1 MNIAITGSSGFI
13 GHHLKQHLELD
24 GHHIIPW
31 DRNIGKDIKDF
42 ELTGEEDFVIHL
54 AADADVRKSIEE
66 PQAYWDNNV
75 TPTTEIQKQC
85 AFADVPLLYASSSC
99 IHQWHKSPY
108 GISKKVNEET
118 AFSDHHVQ
126 VGLRFTTVYGDGAR
140 DTMFVGKLMR
150 GELKYATSHVRDF
163 IHVDDVVHAIDLIM
177 LRITDPHLFE
187 GIPLRAAY
195 DIGCGIGNTV
205 SQVAR
210 IRYPHINHGVGD
222 ACEAQDNTAD
232 ITYIQELG
240 FEPKINVL
248 DYVQPDE
255 NVL

>member
-13 GHHLKQHLELD
+13 GHHLKHYLELD

-31 DRNIGKDIKDF
+31 DRNIDREISDF
-42 ELTGEEDFVIHL
+42 ELEDAEFVIHL
-54 AADADVRKSIEE
+54 AADADVRRSIAE
-66 PQAYWDNNV
+66 PDLYWNNNV
-75 TPTTEIQKQC
+75 TPTTRIQRLC
-85 AFADVPLLYASSSC
+85 YEAGVPLLYASSSC

-118 AFSDHHVQ
+118 AFPGQ

-140 DTMFVGKLMR
+140 DSMFIGKLMR
-150 GELKYATSHVRDF
+150 GELKYATNHVRDF

-177 LRITDPHLFE
+177 LRILESHLFE

-205 SQVAR
+205 SEVAR
-210 IRYPHINHGVGD
+210 IRYPHIDHKPGD

-232 ITYIQELG
+232 ITHIQELG
-240 FEPKINVL
+240 FKPTINVL
-248 DYVQPDE
+248 DYVQPD
-255 NVL
+255 

>member
-13 GHHLKQHLELD
+13 GHHLKHYLELD

-31 DRNIGKDIKDF
+31 DRNIDRDISDF
-42 ELTGEEDFVIHL
+42 EIEDAEFVIHL
-54 AADADVRKSIEE
+54 AADADVRRSIEE
-66 PQAYWDNNV
+66 PDLYWDNNV
-75 TPTTEIQKQC
+75 TPTTRIQRLC
-85 AFADVPLLYASSSC
+85 HAANVPLLYASSSC

-118 AFSDHHVQ
+118 AFPGQ

-140 DTMFVGKLMR
+140 DSMFVGKLMR
-150 GELKYATSHVRDF
+150 GELKYATNHVRDF
-163 IHVDDVVHAIDLIM
+163 IHVDDVVQAIDLIM
-177 LRITDPHLFE
+177 LRILEPHLFE

-205 SQVAR
+205 SEVAR
-210 IRYPHINHGVGD
+210 IRMPGVDHKPGD
-222 ACEAQDNTAD
+222 TCEAQDNTAD

-240 FEPKINVL
+240 FKPTINVL
-248 DYVQPDE
+248 DYVQPE
-255 NVL
+255 

>member
-13 GHHLKQHLELD
+13 GHHLKHYLELD

-31 DRNIGKDIKDF
+31 DRNIDRDISDF
-42 ELTGEEDFVIHL
+42 ELEDAEFVIHL
-54 AADADVRKSIEE
+54 AADADVRRSIEE
-66 PQAYWDNNV
+66 PNLYWDNNV
-75 TPTTEIQKQC
+75 TPTTRIQRLC
-85 AFADVPLLYASSSC
+85 HAADVPLLYASSSC

-118 AFSDHHVQ
+118 AFPGQ

-140 DTMFVGKLMR
+140 DSMFVGKLMR
-150 GELKYATSHVRDF
+150 GELKYATNHVRDF
-163 IHVDDVVHAIDLIM
+163 IHVDDVVQAIDLIM
-177 LRITDPHLFE
+177 LRILEPHLFE

-205 SQVAR
+205 SEVAR
-210 IRYPHINHGVGD
+210 IRMPGVDHKPGD

-240 FEPKINVL
+240 FKPTINVL
-248 DYVQPDE
+248 DYVQP
-255 NVL
+255 N

>member
-13 GHHLKQHLELD
+13 GHHLKHYLELD

-31 DRNIGKDIKDF
+31 DRNIDRDISDF
-42 ELTGEEDFVIHL
+42 EIEDAEFVIHL
-54 AADADVRKSIEE
+54 AADADVRRSIEE
-66 PQAYWDNNV
+66 PDLYWDNNV
-75 TPTTEIQKQC
+75 TPTTRIQRLC
-85 AFADVPLLYASSSC
+85 HAANVPLLYASSSC

-118 AFSDHHVQ
+118 AFPGQ

-140 DTMFVGKLMR
+140 DSMFVGKLMR
-150 GELKYATSHVRDF
+150 GELKYATNHVRDF
-163 IHVDDVVHAIDLIM
+163 IHVDDVVQAIDLIM
-177 LRITDPHLFE
+177 LRILEPHLFE

-205 SQVAR
+205 SEVAR
-210 IRYPHINHGVGD
+210 IRMPGVDHKPGD

-240 FEPKINVL
+240 FKPTINVL
-248 DYVQPDE
+248 DYVQP
-255 NVL
+255 N

>member
-13 GHHLKQHLELD
+13 GHHLKHYLELD

-31 DRNIGKDIKDF
+31 DRNIDRDISDF
-42 ELTGEEDFVIHL
+42 ELEDAEFVIHL
-54 AADADVRKSIEE
+54 AADADVRRSIEE
-66 PQAYWDNNV
+66 PDLYWDNNV
-75 TPTTEIQKQC
+75 TPTTRIQRLC
-85 AFADVPLLYASSSC
+85 HAADVPLLYASSSC

-118 AFSDHHVQ
+118 AFPGQ

-140 DTMFVGKLMR
+140 DSMFVGKLMR
-150 GELKYATSHVRDF
+150 GELKYATNHVRDF
-163 IHVDDVVHAIDLIM
+163 IHVDDVVQAIDLIM
-177 LRITDPHLFE
+177 LRILEPHLFE

-205 SQVAR
+205 SEVAR
-210 IRYPHINHGVGD
+210 IRYPHIDHKPGD

-240 FEPKINVL
+240 FKPTINVL
-248 DYVQPDE
+248 DYVQP
-255 NVL
+255 N

>member
-13 GHHLKQHLELD
+13 GHHLKHYLELD

-31 DRNIGKDIKDF
+31 DRNIDRDISDF
-42 ELTGEEDFVIHL
+42 ELEDAEFVIHL
-54 AADADVRKSIEE
+54 AADADVRRSIAE
-66 PQAYWDNNV
+66 PDLYWDNNV
-75 TPTTEIQKQC
+75 TPTTRIQRLC
-85 AFADVPLLYASSSC
+85 YEAGVPLLYASSSC

-118 AFSDHHVQ
+118 AFPGQ

-140 DTMFVGKLMR
+140 DSMFIGKLMR
-150 GELKYATSHVRDF
+150 GELKYATNHVRDF

-177 LRITDPHLFE
+177 LRILESHLFE

-205 SQVAR
+205 SEVAR
-210 IRYPHINHGVGD
+210 IRYPHIDHKPGD

-232 ITYIQELG
+232 ITHIQELG
-240 FEPKINVL
+240 FKPTINVL
-248 DYVQPDE
+248 DYVQPD
-255 NVL
+255 

>member
-13 GHHLKQHLELD
+13 GHHLKHYLELD

-31 DRNIGKDIKDF
+31 DRNIDRDISDF
-42 ELTGEEDFVIHL
+42 ELEDAEFVIHL
-54 AADADVRKSIEE
+54 AADADVRRSIEE
-66 PQAYWDNNV
+66 PDLYWDNNV
-75 TPTTEIQKQC
+75 TPTTRIQRLC
-85 AFADVPLLYASSSC
+85 HAADVPLLYASSSC

-118 AFSDHHVQ
+118 AFPGQ

-140 DTMFVGKLMR
+140 DSNFVGKLMR
-150 GELKYATSHVRDF
+150 GELKYATNHVRDF
-163 IHVDDVVHAIDLIM
+163 IHVDDVVQAIDLIM
-177 LRITDPHLFE
+177 LRILEPHLFE

-205 SQVAR
+205 SEVAR
-210 IRYPHINHGVGD
+210 IRYPHIDHKPGD

-240 FEPKINVL
+240 FKPTINVL
-248 DYVQPDE
+248 DYVQP
-255 NVL
+255 N

>member
-13 GHHLKQHLELD
+13 GHHLKHYLELD

-31 DRNIGKDIKDF
+31 DRRIGKDIHDF

-54 AADADVRKSIEE
+54 AADADVRRSIEE
-66 PQAYWDNNV
+66 PDLYWHNNV
-75 TPTTEIQKQC
+75 TPTTKIQREC
-85 AFADVPLLYASSSC
+85 ALSGIPLLYASSSC

-118 AFSDHHVQ
+118 AWPNQ
-126 VGLRFTTVYGDGAR
+126 VGLRFTTVYGEGAR
-140 DTMFVGKLMR
+140 ESMFIGKLMR
-150 GELKYATSHVRDF
+150 GELKYATNHVRDF
-163 IHVDDVVHAIDLIM
+163 IHVDDVIQAIDLIM

-195 DIGCGIGNTV
+195 DIGTGIGNTV
-205 SQVAR
+205 SEIAR
-210 IRYPHINHGVGD
+210 IRQPGIDHRPGD

-232 ITYIQELG
+232 TTYIKELG
-240 FEPKINVL
+240 FSPTINVL

>member
-13 GHHLKQHLELD
+13 GHHLKHYLELD

-31 DRNIGKDIKDF
+31 DRNIDRDISDF
-42 ELTGEEDFVIHL
+42 ELEDAEFVIHL
-54 AADADVRKSIEE
+54 AADADVRRSIEE
-66 PQAYWDNNV
+66 PDLYWDNNV
-75 TPTTEIQKQC
+75 TPTTKIQRMC
-85 AFADVPLLYASSSC
+85 ALSGIPLLYASSSC

-118 AFSDHHVQ
+118 AWPNQ

-140 DTMFVGKLMR
+140 DSMFIGKLMR
-150 GELKYATSHVRDF
+150 GELKYATNHVRDF
-163 IHVDDVVHAIDLIM
+163 IHVNDVIHAIDLIM

-195 DIGCGIGNTV
+195 DIGCGVGNTV
-205 SQVAR
+205 SEVAR
-210 IRYPHINHGVGD
+210 IRMPGVDHKPGD

-240 FEPKINVL
+240 FKPTINVL
-248 DYVQPDE
+248 DYVQPD
-255 NVL
+255 

>member
-13 GHHLKQHLELD
+13 GHHLKHYLELD

-31 DRNIGKDIKDF
+31 DRNIGKDIQDF
-42 ELTGEEDFVIHL
+42 ELEGAEFVIHL
-54 AADADVRKSIEE
+54 AADADVRRSIEE
-66 PQAYWDNNV
+66 PDLYWDNNV
-75 TPTTEIQKQC
+75 TPTTRIQKLC
-85 AFADVPLLYASSSC
+85 YAADVPLLYASSSC

-118 AFSDHHVQ
+118 AFPGQ

-140 DTMFVGKLMR
+140 DSMFVGKLMR
-150 GELKYATSHVRDF
+150 GELKYATNHVRDF
-163 IHVDDVVHAIDLIM
+163 IHVDDVIHAIDLIM
-177 LRITDPHLFE
+177 LRILDPHLFE

-205 SQVAR
+205 SEVAR
-210 IRYPHINHGVGD
+210 IRMPGVDHKPGD

-240 FEPKINVL
+240 FKPTINVL
-248 DYVQPDE
+248 DYVQP
-255 NVL
+255 N

>member
-13 GHHLKQHLELD
+13 GHHLKHYLELD

-31 DRNIGKDIKDF
+31 DRNIGKDIQDF
-42 ELTGEEDFVIHL
+42 ELEAAEFVIHL
-54 AADADVRKSIEE
+54 AADADVRRSIEE
-66 PQAYWDNNV
+66 PDLYWDNNV
-75 TPTTEIQKQC
+75 TPTTRIQKLC
-85 AFADVPLLYASSSC
+85 YAADVPLLYASSSC

-118 AFSDHHVQ
+118 AFPGQ

-140 DTMFVGKLMR
+140 DSMFIGKLMR
-150 GELKYATSHVRDF
+150 GELKYATNHVRDF

-177 LRITDPHLFE
+177 LRILDPHLFE

-195 DIGCGIGNTV
+195 DIGCGIGNIV
-205 SQVAR
+205 SEVAR
-210 IRYPHINHGVGD
+210 IRMPGVDHKPGD

-240 FEPKINVL
+240 FKPTINVL
-248 DYVQPDE
+248 DYVQP
-255 NVL
+255 N

>member
-13 GHHLKQHLELD
+13 GHHLKHYLELD

-31 DRNIGKDIKDF
+31 DRNIDRDISDF
-42 ELTGEEDFVIHL
+42 ELEDAEFVIHL
-54 AADADVRKSIEE
+54 AADADVRRSIEE
-66 PQAYWDNNV
+66 PDLYWDNNV
-75 TPTTEIQKQC
+75 TPTTRIQKLC
-85 AFADVPLLYASSSC
+85 YAADVPLLYASSSC

-118 AFSDHHVQ
+118 AFPGQ

-140 DTMFVGKLMR
+140 DSMFIGKLMR
-150 GELKYATSHVRDF
+150 GELKYATNHVRDF
-163 IHVDDVVHAIDLIM
+163 IHVDDVVQAIDLIM
-177 LRITDPHLFE
+177 LRILDSHLFE

-205 SQVAR
+205 SEVAR
-210 IRYPHINHGVGD
+210 IRMPGVDHKPGD

-240 FEPKINVL
+240 FKPTINVL
-248 DYVQPDE
+248 DYVQP
-255 NVL
+255 N

>member
-13 GHHLKQHLELD
+13 GHHLKHYLELD

-31 DRNIGKDIKDF
+31 DRRVDRDISDF
-42 ELTGEEDFVIHL
+42 ELEDADFVIHL
-54 AADADVRKSIEE
+54 AADADVRRSIEE
-66 PQAYWDNNV
+66 PDLYWDNNV
-75 TPTTEIQKQC
+75 TPTTRIQRLC
-85 AFADVPLLYASSSC
+85 YEAGVPLLYASSSC

-118 AFSDHHVQ
+118 AFPGQ

-140 DTMFVGKLMR
+140 DSMFIGKLMR
-150 GELKYATSHVRDF
+150 GELKYATNHVRDF

-177 LRITDPHLFE
+177 LRILEPHLFE
-187 GIPLRAAY
+187 GIRLRAAY

-205 SQVAR
+205 SEVAR
-210 IRYPHINHGVGD
+210 IRYPHIDHKPGD

-232 ITYIQELG
+232 ITHIQELG
-240 FEPKINVL
+240 FKPTINVL
-248 DYVQPDE
+248 DYVQP
-255 NVL
+255 N

>member
-13 GHHLKQHLELD
+13 GHHLKHYLELD

-31 DRNIGKDIKDF
+31 DRNIDRDISDF
-42 ELTGEEDFVIHL
+42 ELEDAEFVIHL
-54 AADADVRKSIEE
+54 AADADVRRSIEE
-66 PQAYWDNNV
+66 PDLYWDNNV
-75 TPTTEIQKQC
+75 TPTTKIQRMC
-85 AFADVPLLYASSSC
+85 ALSGIPLLYASSSC

-118 AFSDHHVQ
+118 AWPNQ

-140 DTMFVGKLMR
+140 DSMFIGKLMR
-150 GELKYATSHVRDF
+150 GELKYATNHVRDF
-163 IHVDDVVHAIDLIM
+163 IHVDDVIHAIDLIM

-195 DIGCGIGNTV
+195 DIGCGVGNTV
-205 SQVAR
+205 SEVAR
-210 IRYPHINHGVGD
+210 IRMPGVDHKPGD

-240 FEPKINVL
+240 FKPTINVL
-248 DYVQPDE
+248 DYVQPD
-255 NVL
+255 